1 MPINYRKI
9 ILFIC
14 LFFSTVSLA
23 DSVIMK
29 DDSVLMGEIV
39 KKENNSIMLK
49 TTYAGTLKIKWDQVR
64 SFESKEPVSILLK
77 SERLISTR
85 YVNNT
90 DKGVSQIKETGEN
103 WKSEFK
109 TNNVSYINPD
119 PWRLNKGY
127 KVSGNIHFSLE
138 SDHGNTVEQDI
149 DIDGKLE
156 FRSLTDRYTLT
167 GTLENDTDNGKQ
179 SEDNWLFTG
188 KYDRFTTKHR
198 YYGAVLSFERER
210 FDDLDLRTIL
220 GAYAGRQYYETDD
233 LNLRLETGL
242 SQVHESNMKDDNDK
256 YLSFNWFV
264 DYDQYLFN
272 KFTQFYH
279 KHNGLWNLENTARI
293 TVDSRTGFRF
303 PLKSGFVASAE
314 LEFDYDNE
322 PNADIEKTDT
332 TYRLKL
338 GYQFE

>member
-1 MPINYRKI
+1 
-9 ILFIC
+9 
-14 LFFSTVSLA
+14 
-23 DSVIMK
+23 MK
-29 DDSVLMGEIV
+29 DGSVLMGEIV
-39 KKENNSIMLK
+39 KKENNSLMLT

-90 DKGVSQIKETGEN
+90 DKGNSQIKKIGEN

-109 TNNVSYINPD
+109 TDNVSYINPD

-127 KVSGNIHFSLE
+127 KVSGNIHFALE

-149 DIDGKLE
+149 DINGKLE

-167 GTLENDTDNGKQ
+167 GILENDTDKGKQ
-179 SEDNWLFTG
+179 SEDNWFFTG
-188 KYDRFTTKHR
+188 KYDRFTTKNR
-198 YYGAVLSFERER
+198 YYGALLSFERDR
-210 FDDLDLRTIL
+210 FDDLELRTIF
-220 GAYAGRQYYETDD
+220 GPYVGRQFYETHD

-242 SQVHESNMKDDNDK
+242 SQVHESNMKSDNDK
-256 YLSFNWFV
+256 YLSFNWFI
-264 DYDQYLFN
+264 DYDQYFFN

-279 KHNGLWNLENTARI
+279 KHNGLWNLENTQRM
-293 TVDSRTGFRF
+293 TLDSRTGFRF

-314 LEFDYDNE
+314 LEFDYDNA
-322 PNADIEKTDT
+322 PKADIGKTDT
-332 TYRLKL
+332 TYRVKL